1 MSPIKVEESI
11 KQKYAESLLVGL
23 TLAFCG
29 GYIDAYTYVLRE
41 HSLVAGQTGNIVF
54 LAVDIVS
61 KGFVLTETRLFTLI
75 FFVLG
80 IFTISFIAEKFKS
93 PYVKPLSL
101 IPCILAC
108 LVIGFLPVSTPDYL
122 VVPPLAF
129 GVGIQTTSFSKIEGI
144 PYNNSFLTGNVKKG
158 MIAWNGFFF
167 SHSLDEKHAALLYF
181 EITFSFA
188 LGALVSASLQKV
200 CGIKTIWLIVLILS
214 VIVWRYL
221 YLLRQQKNN
230 GPQK

>member
-1 MSPIKVEESI
+1 MIFLSGSDLINNYELV
-11 KQKYAESLLVGL
+11 KQKYAQSLLIGL

-54 LAVDIVS
+54 LAVDIAS
-61 KGFVLTETRLFTLI
+61 KGLVLTETRFFTLV
-75 FFVLG
+75 FFILG
-80 IFTISFIAEKFKS
+80 IFTISFLAKKLDS

-101 IPCILAC
+101 LPCILAC

-144 PYNNSFLTGNVKKG
+144 PYNNSFSTGNIKKG
-158 MIAWNGFFF
+158 MLAWNGFFF
-167 SHSLDEKHAALLYF
+167 SHNLADKHAAKLYLA
-181 EITFSFA
+181 ITLAFA
-188 LGALVSASLQKV
+188 LGALCSADPHDL
-200 CGIKTIWLIVLILS
+200 GDH
-214 VIVWRYL
+214 RYL
-221 YLLRQQKNN
+221 EHSDVAVSLFIAS
-230 GPQK
+230 

>member
-1 MSPIKVEESI
+1 MI
-11 KQKYAESLLVGL
+11 GL

-54 LAVDIVS
+54 LAVDIAS
-61 KGFVLTETRLFTLI
+61 KGLVLTETRFFTLVFYFLWI
-75 FFVLG
+75 PV
-80 IFTISFIAEKFKS
+80 SFLLDS

-101 IPCILAC
+101 LPCILAC

-144 PYNNSFLTGNVKKG
+144 PYNNSFSTGNIKKG
-158 MIAWNGFFF
+158 MLAWNGFFF
-167 SHSLDEKHAALLYF
+167 SHNLADKHAAKLYLA
-181 EITFSFA
+181 ITLAFA
-188 LGALVSASLQKV
+188 LGALCSAELEKIW
-200 CGIKTIWLIVLILS
+200 GIHTIWAITVILS
-214 VIVWRYL
+214 TVMLRYL
-221 YLLRQQKNN
+221 YLLHHEK
-230 GPQK
+230 

>member
-1 MSPIKVEESI
+1 MIFLSGSDLINNYELV
-11 KQKYAESLLVGL
+11 KQKYAQSLLIGL

-54 LAVDIVS
+54 LAVDIAS
-61 KGFVLTETRLFTLI
+61 KGLVLTETRFFTLV
-75 FFVLG
+75 FFILG
-80 IFTISFIAEKFKS
+80 IFTISFLAKKLDS

-101 IPCILAC
+101 LPCILAC

-144 PYNNSFLTGNVKKG
+144 PYNL
-158 MIAWNGFFF
+158 
-167 SHSLDEKHAALLYF
+167 SLIH
-181 EITFSFA
+181 I
-188 LGALVSASLQKV
+188 
-200 CGIKTIWLIVLILS
+200 
-214 VIVWRYL
+214 
-221 YLLRQQKNN
+221 
-230 GPQK
+230 

>member
-1 MSPIKVEESI
+1 MIFLSGSDLINNYELV
-11 KQKYAESLLVGL
+11 KQKYAQSLLIGL

-54 LAVDIVS
+54 LAVDIAS
-61 KGFVLTETRLFTLI
+61 KGLVLTETRFFTL
-75 FFVLG
+75 FFFILG
-80 IFTISFIAEKFKS
+80 IFTISFLAKKLDS

-101 IPCILAC
+101 LPCILAC

-144 PYNNSFLTGNVKKG
+144 PYNNSFSTGNIKKG
-158 MIAWNGFFF
+158 MLAWNGFFF
-167 SHSLDEKHAALLYF
+167 SHNLADKHAAKLYLA
-181 EITFSFA
+181 ITLAFA
-188 LGALVSASLQKV
+188 LGALCSAELEKIW
-200 CGIKTIWLIVLILS
+200 GIHTIWAITVILS
-214 VIVWRYL
+214 TVMLRYL
-221 YLLRQQKNN
+221 YLLHHEK
-230 GPQK
+230 

>member
-108 LVIGFLPVSTPDYL
+108 LVT
-122 VVPPLAF
+122 
-129 GVGIQTTSFSKIEGI
+129 I
-144 PYNNSFLTGNVKKG
+144 PTAIRS
-158 MIAWNGFFF
+158 
-167 SHSLDEKHAALLYF
+167 
-181 EITFSFA
+181 
-188 LGALVSASLQKV
+188 
-200 CGIKTIWLIVLILS
+200 
-214 VIVWRYL
+214 
-221 YLLRQQKNN
+221 
-230 GPQK
+230 